1 MIQVGDLVVPTDEIG
16 ATIRPVLVPHF
27 TDSRQR
33 DWLSGHSALVLAVE
47 RRMIDERK
55 YVRKLQVLL
64 DGETGW
70 VGENWVRRVEG

>member
-1 MIQVGDLVVPTDEIG
+1 MIQVGDLVVPADEIG

-33 DWLSGHSALVLAVE
+33 DWFPGQSALVLAVE
-47 RRMIDERK
+47 RRMIGEHN

-64 DGETGW
+64 DSETGW
-70 VGENWVRRVEG
+70 VSENWVRRVEG

>member
-1 MIQVGDLVVPTDEIG
+1 MIQVGDLVVPADEIG

-27 TDSRQR
+27 ADSRQR
-33 DWLSGHSALVLAVE
+33 DWLHGCSAPVLAVE
-47 RRMIDERK
+47 RRMIGERN

-70 VGENWVRRVEG
+70 VSETWARRVEG